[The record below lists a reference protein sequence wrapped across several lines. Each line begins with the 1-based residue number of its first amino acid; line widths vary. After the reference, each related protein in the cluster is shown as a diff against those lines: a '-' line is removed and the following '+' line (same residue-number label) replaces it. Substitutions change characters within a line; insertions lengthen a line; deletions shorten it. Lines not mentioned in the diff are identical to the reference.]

1 MVAFEIELPTALD
14 LLSSG
19 EFEASVEMEVTI
31 SMLLLTNY
39 SFFKFVFGSD
49 EL

>member
-1 MVAFEIELPTALD
+1 LPAALD
-14 LLSSG
+14 LLSSD

-39 SFFKFVFGSD
+39 PLFKVVFGFD
-49 EL
+49 EF